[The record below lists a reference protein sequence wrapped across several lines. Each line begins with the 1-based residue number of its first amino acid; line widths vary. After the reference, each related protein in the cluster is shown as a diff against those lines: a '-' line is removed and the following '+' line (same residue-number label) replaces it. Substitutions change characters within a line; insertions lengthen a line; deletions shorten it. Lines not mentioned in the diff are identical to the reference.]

1 MYSRKLFC
9 FVFLFFREGENCTK
23 KLSEKMN
30 TYIQNAKE
38 KNSHVIQLCKGLS
51 FAEQKPLTCLRSCY
65 NTYKFLKR
73 NEKSLF
79 MMGESQTE
87 HIIGKKWSIKVE
99 HVIWEAKA

>member
-1 MYSRKLFC
+1 
-9 FVFLFFREGENCTK
+9 
-23 KLSEKMN
+23 MN

-87 HIIGKKWSIKVE
+87 HIIGKKWSIKVACYLGSKSIM
-99 HVIWEAKA
+99 HQSPVIAVYRYLGESRTIKRECL